1 MNEIRCPYCNKK
13 ILEHAEGV
21 VAFRCNNSR
30 CKRRTGD
37 RITVIDTKEL
47 VAVN

>member
-1 MNEIRCPYCNKK
+1 MTEIRCPYCNKK

-21 VAFRCNNSR
+21 VVFTCPK
-30 CKRRTGD
+30 CKQTT
-37 RITVIDTKEL
+37 IIDTKKA